1 MAYFNHAF
9 YKSFLVTDANA
20 STGTATSA
28 LTAGQLGIVD
38 ASTWET
44 VNTAAAFTEP
54 MYHLVQGSLHAKDN
68 IAGNKFHGGYA
79 ESVKSKG
86 INPKYV
92 SKIWGSSCETAVAS
106 TVEVEVASD
115 CHPCGSNLFL
125 RLDVKGSPALRFLNH
140 NAYAIG
146 DSAGDSAVGNVPGL
160 CCVAGQDYL
169 DPALALAKMGKMLLL
184 DPITAP
190 FVAEDESVT
199 GLTLGTVVGTG
210 YSTATG
216 VATTTTGSGTGLTVD
231 ITVTTGNITAVTVNN
246 PGSGYENGDVI
257 TIVQGG
263 GASDDETAVVVATA
277 AGMVI
282 TTTAGGTV
290 AYTIDQALGLAGSG
304 NYTPST
310 DPVADGVTAKLRLK
324 GAYVGTKFG
333 DCSFDT
339 RDFFDKEPVQLVA
352 SMLDET
358 GNPCNDCGTVVTTP
372 GKMAQTTGE
381 HVIRQ
386 LLLTER
392 YMQSPYNQG
401 NKDSARIREIEGS
414 TEITDA
420 VDRSA
425 YYKTYYVQHNVP
437 RFNNPTGVFDNDQ
450 YVYEIFVKCDDT
462 TTQTEV
468 QNILN
473 RLATAASLGTP
484 NYAIDNI

>member
-28 LTAGQLGIVD
+28 LTAGQLGIVS
-38 ASTWET
+38 AKSWET
-44 VNTAAAFTEP
+44 VDTASAFDLP
-54 MYHLVQGSLHAKDN
+54 MYHLVQGSLHGKDT
-68 IAGNKFHGGYA
+68 IGGNKFHGGYA

-92 SKIWGSSCETAVAS
+92 SKIWGSSCETAVAA
-106 TVEVEVASD
+106 TVAVTLASD
-115 CHPCGSNLFL
+115 CHPCGENLFL

-146 DSAGDSAVGNVPGL
+146 DSAGDSAAGDVPGL
-160 CCVAGQDYL
+160 CCVAGQTHI
-169 DPALALAKMGKMLLL
+169 DPALAAAKMGKMIIA

-190 FVAEDESVT
+190 FVAEKVGGGVT
-199 GLTLGTVVGTG
+199 ITTSASGSPV
-210 YSTATG
+210 TATF
-216 VATTTTGSGTGLTVD
+216 
-231 ITVTTGNITAVTVNN
+231 
-246 PGSGYENGDVI
+246 
-257 TIVQGG
+257 TI
-263 GASDDETAVVVATA
+263 E
-277 AGMVI
+277 
-282 TTTAGGTV
+282 
-290 AYTIDQALGLAGSG
+290 QALGLASSG

-310 DPVADGVTAKLRLK
+310 DPVTDAVSVTLNLV

-425 YYKTYYVQHNVP
+425 MYKTYYVQHNVP
-437 RFNNPTGVFDNDQ
+437 RFNNPSGVFDNDQ

-462 TTQTEV
+462 TTQGEV
-468 QNILN
+468 ENILN
-473 RLATAASLGTP
+473 RLSYAAGLYTSPATP
-484 NYAIDNI
+484 PYAIDDII